1 MEEGKSSLR
10 VILCF
15 TYFLLP
21 PITSSSA
28 SYPTLSLSL
37 PAILYCCLNSKP
49 SPPVNYIHHRMLSLA
64 SQAHQNTT
72 AAAQPTTSQAHSQ
85 DDILSGI
92 PSTAPTWPWSNFR
105 TLTSCVEEVH
115 RILLQAGEDG
125 NQYVIV
131 LNISKYAVSKLLDE
145 DETLGPIEYR
155 FMHVGTVGV
164 IKVIPSGA
172 HDVTV
177 GNFAS
182 EIEWQL
188 RGMGVSRAAFQFGRT
203 TTHPAVTSDKSKQP
217 DDCIFPGPRKMVNA
231 QIVAWPTF
239 VVEAG
244 VSESL
249 PRLREDASWW
259 FANSA
264 GMVRIVLLLA
274 IRKRTKTIVI
284 ERWQLAP
291 PGTPRL
297 NSTII
302 SNLRQQSTLPPQ
314 ALQSVVTQQP
324 FAMQELTV
332 TPTSTSGSPLVIP
345 LMGIMDRAPMP
356 GEGDVVFTGQQ
367 LMECCA
373 HL

>member
-1 MEEGKSSLR
+1 M
-10 VILCF
+10 
-15 TYFLLP
+15 
-21 PITSSSA
+21 
-28 SYPTLSLSL
+28 
-37 PAILYCCLNSKP
+37 
-49 SPPVNYIHHRMLSLA
+49 
-64 SQAHQNTT
+64 
-72 AAAQPTTSQAHSQ
+72 
-85 DDILSGI
+85 
-92 PSTAPTWPWSNFR
+92 
-105 TLTSCVEEVH
+105 EEVH
-115 RILLQAGEDG
+115 RNLLQAREDG

-131 LNISKYAVSKLLDE
+131 LNISKYAVFKLLDE
-145 DETLGPIEYR
+145 YETLGPVEYR

-177 GNFAS
+177 GKFAS

-203 TTHPAVTSDKSKQP
+203 TTHPALTNDKSKQP
-217 DDCIFPGPRKMVNA
+217 DDCIFPGPRKIVNG

-239 VVEAG
+239 VVETA

-249 PRLREDASWW
+249 PWLRQDASWW

-291 PGTPRL
+291 PGTPGL

-302 SNLRQQSTLPPQ
+302 ANLRQQNTLPPQ
-314 ALQSVVTQQP
+314 ALQSVVSSSLLP
-324 FAMQELTV
+324 CR
-332 TPTSTSGSPLVIP
+332 SS
-345 LMGIMDRAPMP
+345 R
-356 GEGDVVFTGQQ
+356 
-367 LMECCA
+367 
-373 HL
+373 